1 MKSDN
6 SVYSHSITISDITYD
21 EKEELLLV
29 MYSNGKIEEF
39 YGVIKEMY
47 EELKSS
53 FFKEKYFYTYIKNVY
68 DYYFIKS

>member
-6 SVYSHSITISDITYD
+6 SVFSDSITISDITYN

-68 DYYFIKS
+68 DYYFVKP